1 MRLRIMTSPK
11 LRNTTRSLPI
21 TSIRRYARS
30 AVLLTGKTVLRLSAQ
45 TLATS
50 PTHLMNGC
58 GDVLRSMTMILCM
71 TSTPTS
77 CGRSSVPIIMISMPI
92 TMIFTIGNLTAIQ
105 KICLKKSSMRN
116 MSSSIGMIISP
127 VGRSFPHTT
136 IGAVGT
142 LHREHITEPNRT
154 LISMTGSPIS
164 TVSSRLRS
172 HQSFR
177 SMRTMTV
184 ISASQTATVCLMRK
198 TITEKQASSSWITAG
213 IPAQATR
220 STTSTTIPTHFSLCT
235 AESVTTAVFGVGTA
249 QMRGSWYLR
258 QIPISGTAV

>member
-1 MRLRIMTSPK
+1 MTSPK

-136 IGAVGT
+136 IGAAVM
-142 LHREHITEPNRT
+142 LHREHITELRKM
-154 LISMTGSPIS
+154 LISMTGSRTD

-172 HQSFR
+172 HRSFR
-177 SMRTMTV
+177 SMRTMTA
-184 ISASQTATVCLMRK
+184 ISALQTATVCLMHR
-198 TITEKQASSSWITAG
+198 TITRKQASLSWITAG

-235 AESVTTAVFGVGTA
+235 ARNATTAVFGVGTV
-249 QMRGSWYLR
+249 QTLGSWYRLR
-258 QIPISGTAV
+258 IRISGTAV